1 MRREAQ
7 SLARGEAEGPA
18 LVLSEPLSFWGG
30 IDVETG
36 AIIDHSHP
44 QRGLNVAGRVLVM
57 PGGRGSSSS
66 SAVLAEVIRLGTGPV
81 AIVLAT
87 PDPILTVGAIVA
99 AFLYGLSCP
108 IAVCGID
115 GIASGDRLR
124 VRAADVGPADVT
136 LLDGMTAATGHSSAG
151 ACTEL
156 AALAARQ
163 CARRASIQRLQR
175 HGEADRHPGRVEAHP
190 DRHRPDTPARR

>member
-7 SLARGEAEGPA
+7 SLARGAAAGPA

-30 IDVETG
+30 VDVDTG

-44 QRGLNVAGRVLVM
+44 QRGLSVAGRVLVM

-87 PDPILTVGAIVA
+87 PDPILTVGALVA
-99 AFLYGLSCP
+99 QFLYGLECP
-108 IAVCGID
+108 IAVCPID
-115 GIASGDRLR
+115 AVVTGQSVR
-124 VRAADVGPADVT
+124 VRCRDEGPGEVAINPADS
-136 LLDGMTAATGHSSAG
+136 L
-151 ACTEL
+151 C
-156 AALAARQ
+156 
-163 CARRASIQRLQR
+163 
-175 HGEADRHPGRVEAHP
+175 
-190 DRHRPDTPARR
+190 